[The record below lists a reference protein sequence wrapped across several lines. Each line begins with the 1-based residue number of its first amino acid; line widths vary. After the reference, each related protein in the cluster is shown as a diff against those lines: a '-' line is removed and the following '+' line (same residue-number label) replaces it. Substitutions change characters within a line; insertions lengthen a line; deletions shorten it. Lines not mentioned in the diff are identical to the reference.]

1 MFGLFGTRPD
11 ATHIILTLVAF
22 VVGITVHEFSHAW
35 SALMLGDDTAQRQ
48 GRVTLNPIAHFD
60 PIGFLGMVLIS
71 LGLFGIGWGRPVPA
85 NPGRLRWRQRG
96 MALTAFAGPLSNIVV
111 AALFAIPF
119 RFGTGDLPPVVDLF
133 VDRMIVINLLLAS
146 FNLIPIPP
154 LDGHKILTGLLPDF
168 WYPYLAP
175 LERYGV
181 LILLGLIMIGRI
193 GQPIL
198 VSMYA
203 PVYGLLRSLIAGPV
217 PI

>member
-154 LDGHKILTGLLPDF
+154 LDGHKILTGILPDF

-181 LILLGLIMIGRI
+181 LVLLGLIMLGSF

-198 VSMYA
+198 GAMIS
-203 PVYGLLRSLIAGPV
+203 PVYTLLESVIVG
-217 PI
+217 

>member
-1 MFGLFGTRPD
+1 MIGFPGARPD
-11 ATHIILTLVAF
+11 ATVIIMTMLAF
-22 VVGITVHEFSHAW
+22 VIATTVHEFCHAW

-48 GRVTLNPIAHFD
+48 GRITLNPIAHFD
-60 PIGFLGMVLIS
+60 PIGFLGMMLIAVA
-71 LGLFGIGWGRPVPA
+71 GFGIGWGRPVPI
-85 NPGRLRWRQRG
+85 NPARLRGRQRG
-96 MALTAFAGPLSNIVV
+96 VALTALAGPASNIVL
-111 AALFAIPF
+111 ATLFIIPL
-119 RFGTGDLPPVVDLF
+119 RFGQADLPYAAEVFLNRMVF
-133 VDRMIVINLLLAS
+133 VNILLAS

-154 LDGHKILTGLLPDF
+154 LDGHKILTGILPDF

-203 PVYGLLRSLIAGPV
+203 PVYGLLTSLIAGPV
-217 PI
+217 PL